1 MKRNR
6 FELLQQIR
14 RRRLDACRL
23 QLVGVG
29 QCERVLRSRLDEMAC
44 GVRLTFAEQRQ
55 AVEAGGVD
63 VGGVVECRR
72 RRAELQGACDMLSRQ
87 SGLVREVL
95 ELARTN
101 LEAAVREVDVIEKLV
116 ERAAV

>member
-1 MKRNR
+1 
-6 FELLQQIR
+6 
-14 RRRLDACRL
+14 
-23 QLVGVG
+23 
-29 QCERVLRSRLDEMAC
+29 
-44 GVRLTFAEQRQ
+44 
-55 AVEAGGVD
+55 
-63 VGGVVECRR
+63 
-72 RRAELQGACDMLSRQ
+72 LSRR

>member
-29 QCERVLRSRLDEMAC
+29 QCERVLSSRLDEMAH
-44 GVRLTFAEQRQ
+44 GVRVTFAEQRQ

-63 VGGVVECRR
+63 VGRVVDCRR
-72 RRAELQGACDMLSRQ
+72 RRAELQGACDMLFRQ

>member
-1 MKRNR
+1 
-6 FELLQQIR
+6 
-14 RRRLDACRL
+14 
-23 QLVGVG
+23 V
-29 QCERVLRSRLDEMAC
+29 
-44 GVRLTFAEQRQ
+44 TFAEQRQ
-55 AVEAGGVD
+55 AVEAGDVD
-63 VGGVVECRR
+63 VGRVVDCRR
-72 RRAELQGACDMLSRQ
+72 RRAELQAVCDMLSRQ

>member
-1 MKRNR
+1 
-6 FELLQQIR
+6 
-14 RRRLDACRL
+14 
-23 QLVGVG
+23 V
-29 QCERVLRSRLDEMAC
+29 
-44 GVRLTFAEQRQ
+44 TFAEQRQ

-63 VGGVVECRR
+63 VGGVVACRR
-72 RRAELQGACDMLSRQ
+72 RRAELQGACDMLSRR

-101 LEAAVREVDVIEKLV
+101 LEAAVRELDVIKKLV